1 MAVGKLVHKRP
12 CPCGT
17 GRPARDCC
25 GRFRRLSDAEI
36 ARSYLSR
43 QARQARDLIGP
54 FSPQALHALQTEA
67 ATLPARYDAFTD
79 ALLAAP
85 DAVAGEVRRMARALQ
100 RRSEAGDE
108 IAAPRLSATRA
119 DTPMARVAIAKALL
133 ALREEG
139 VVDEH
144 LVAAAVIELA
154 GGPSPLAGAAL
165 IQAAGVV
172 AGIMGR
178 PAAGPGPAPAR
189 ITQPA
194 TA

>member
-1 MAVGKLVHKRP
+1 MLVHKRP

-54 FSPQALHALQTEA
+54 FSPQAVHALQAEA
-67 ATLPARYDAFTD
+67 AMLPARHDAFTD
-79 ALLAAP
+79 ALLVAP
-85 DAVAGEVRRMARALQ
+85 DSVSGEVRRMARALQ

-108 IAAPRLSATRA
+108 IAPPRLSATRA
-119 DTPMARVAIAKALL
+119 DTPMARVAIAKTLV
-133 ALREEG
+133 ALREAG
-139 VVDEH
+139 AVDEH
-144 LVAAAVIELA
+144 VVAAAVIELA
-154 GGPSPLAGAAL
+154 GGASPIAVAAL
-165 IQAAGVV
+165 VQAAAVV
-172 AGIMGR
+172 AGIMSR
-178 PAAGPGPAPAR
+178 PAPVAAPVVTPAPAR
-189 ITQPA
+189 ISQPA

>member
-1 MAVGKLVHKRP
+1 MGKLVHKRP

-67 ATLPARYDAFTD
+67 ATLPARHDAFTD

-85 DAVAGEVRRMARALQ
+85 DTVSGEVRRMARALQ

-108 IAAPRLSATRA
+108 IAPPRLSATRA

-165 IQAAGVV
+165 VQAAGVV

-178 PAAGPGPAPAR
+178 PAPSAVPAPAR

-194 TA
+194 PA